1 MKEKSINLVFFF
13 LVSCS
18 SIAFS
23 VPNCSELH
31 ENLRNN
37 VILQLKL
44 LLSTPKLATL
54 LAFAS
59 SFNTGSV
66 STCKRTTQ
74 LRYNTELML
83 ERMVYYCSSK
93 SRH

>member
-23 VPNCSELH
+23 VPNCVQLH
-31 ENLRNN
+31 DKNQ
-37 VILQLKL
+37 ILHLKL
-44 LLSTPKLATL
+44 LRSTPKLATL
-54 LAFAS
+54 FAFAS

-83 ERMVYYCSSK
+83 ERMV
-93 SRH
+93 